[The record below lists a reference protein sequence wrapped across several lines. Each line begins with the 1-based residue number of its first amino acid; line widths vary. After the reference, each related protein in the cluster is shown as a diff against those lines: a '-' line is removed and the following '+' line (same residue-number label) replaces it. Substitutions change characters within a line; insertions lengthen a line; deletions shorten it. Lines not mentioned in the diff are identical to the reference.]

1 MKQADQQR
9 VLMIDSHGSI
19 WGEGLEVSEGRWD
32 EQSQH
37 QTLTFDTRE
46 RWRAARSKAPNPN
59 PTSTKPWRRNLS
71 SGMGGREKKGFAAS
85 TCKTR
90 QVSHRKPCL
99 GTRLE
104 TCGERDKSDLS
115 GSSFSLK
122 PAKPISLQFFGEIAF
137 ACLAVSVAGRS
148 TKSAHD

>member
-1 MKQADQQR
+1 MSK
-9 VLMIDSHGSI
+9 
-19 WGEGLEVSEGRWD
+19 
-32 EQSQH
+32 SQH

-46 RWRAARSKAPNPN
+46 QWRAARSKAPNPN

-90 QVSHRKPCL
+90 KFPTGNL
-99 GTRLE
+99 PGTRLE
-104 TCGERDKSDLS
+104 TCGERVKSDLS

-137 ACLAVSVAGRS
+137 DMFSCECSRQINKECS
-148 TKSAHD
+148 